1 LTVFSARCISSPIWR
16 LVRPAATSD
25 RIRSSCGDRR
35 ASFSSLR
42 VRLPLRP
49 SPRWRPVAW
58 ATAAWAAAM
67 GALAVVLPDAEV
79 NGTPLASNPLP
90 LPADAEQFL
99 QRTGG
104 LWWDLLL
111 VV

>member
-1 LTVFSARCISSPIWR
+1 
-16 LVRPAATSD
+16 
-25 RIRSSCGDRR
+25 
-35 ASFSSLR
+35 
-42 VRLPLRP
+42 
-49 SPRWRPVAW
+49 
-58 ATAAWAAAM
+58 
-67 GALAVVLPDAEV
+67 VVLPDVEV